1 LARPVDGQ
9 YTASV
14 RATDTVAN
22 TTGNGDLKKT
32 TFTIDTV
39 APAAPVLAQ
48 SPTNPSTKTSTEFE
62 FTDTTKP
69 ATFTCRLDGGAASD
83 CTGDADHDGDSE
95 QGEAQYSN
103 MAPGAHCF
111 TVYATD
117 AAFNLGPTTTYCW
130 TITGS
135 NVAKAIAVSSGSP
148 QFATVNTNFG
158 AALVAKVTN
167 SANGPVTGASVTF
180 TAPASGASGTFASPC
195 SGRTCVV
202 TTNAGGLATA
212 PTFKANATTGS
223 YTVTATVTG
232 VATPANFSLINTV
245 PFTMA
250 GNVTSPLSPGVSA
263 AVNLSITNPNPTPIT
278 IAANG
283 ITVTVTTTKAGCAS
297 SNFAVTHG
305 PGVSVTVPGN
315 STRTLSAL
323 GVATANWPV
332 VTMIETHTNQ
342 NACKG
347 AALTIT
353 YTGSATG

>member
-1 LARPVDGQ
+1 MF
-9 YTASV
+9 
-14 RATDTVAN
+14 ATDV
-22 TTGNGDLKKT
+22 
-32 TFTIDTV
+32 
-39 APAAPVLAQ
+39 
-48 SPTNPSTKTSTEFE
+48 
-62 FTDTTKP
+62 
-69 ATFTCRLDGGAASD
+69 
-83 CTGDADHDGDSE
+83 
-95 QGEAQYSN
+95 
-103 MAPGAHCF
+103 
-111 TVYATD
+111 
-117 AAFNLGPTTTYCW
+117 AFNVGPTTTYCW